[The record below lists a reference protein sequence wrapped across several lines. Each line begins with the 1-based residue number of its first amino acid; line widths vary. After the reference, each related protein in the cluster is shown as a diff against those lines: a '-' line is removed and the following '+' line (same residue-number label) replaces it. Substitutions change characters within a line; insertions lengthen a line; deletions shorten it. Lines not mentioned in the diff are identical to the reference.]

1 MNAGVCRLK
10 IHLPQSQSL
19 KAKRSIVKSII
30 ARLRNQFNISIAEVD
45 DNDLWQIA
53 TLGFSCV
60 SNSHNR
66 IDETVSGVMNFISQN
81 YPEVE
86 IIEHDT
92 EIMQGF

>member
-1 MNAGVCRLK
+1 MNAGVCKLK
-10 IHLPQSQSL
+10 IHFPQSQSL
-19 KAKRSIVKSII
+19 KAKRSIIKSII
-30 ARLRNQFNISIAEVD
+30 ARLHNQFNISVAEVD

-53 TLGFSCV
+53 TLGLSCV
-60 SNSHNR
+60 SNSHNHV
-66 IDETVSGVMNFISQN
+66 DETISSAMNYISQN